1 MNVNFFCVTIYKY
14 THTVIS
20 PQQHEDITMYKF
32 SSIDRF
38 RTALKGVHRYCHD
51 RGQSIPIM
59 DYIGTVKL
67 HGTNAGVRRTASGK
81 IVPQSRNRILDVTCD
96 NYGFAA
102 FVEERKEAFEKL
114 FDFFNMPDT
123 DITLFGEFCGKGIQ
137 GNVAIGQLDP
147 HFVLFNVKF
156 DGEYN
161 ELWYPFPV
169 ELQANDVDIYNIFQ
183 IPHYEISVDFS
194 APDAAIHE
202 INELTDAVEE
212 QCPWGK
218 FMGVDGI
225 GEGIVWVP
233 RNHPSI
239 SDLWF
244 KTKGGKHSGKP
255 KVKGIR
261 AKVDVETAN
270 SIAECMKLVLPEWR
284 LQQGIEYLKENYYD
298 MDHSSI
304 GPYLK
309 WISQDIL
316 KEEIDT
322 ITENG
327 LEWKDMHRPINK
339 RARNYI
345 LDVIENDFSV

>member
-1 MNVNFFCVTIYKY
+1 
-14 THTVIS
+14 
-20 PQQHEDITMYKF
+20 MYKF
-32 SSIDRF
+32 SSIGRF
-38 RTALKGVHRYCHD
+38 RNAFNCVHRFCNETGKSVPVY
-51 RGQSIPIM
+51 

-67 HGTNAGVRRTASGK
+67 HGTNAGIRRTPSGK
-81 IVPQSRNRILDVTCD
+81 LVPQSRNRILDTTSD
-96 NYGFAA
+96 NYGFAE
-102 FVEERKEAFEKL
+102 FVKQRENEVHRI
-114 FDFFNMPDT
+114 FDSIKGLDNDT
-123 DITLFGEFCGKGIQ
+123 TITIFGEFCGGSIQ
-137 GNVAIGQLDP
+137 SNVALSQLSP

-183 IPHYEISVDFS
+183 IPHYEVSVDFS

-202 INELTDAVEE
+202 INELTDAVEK

-233 RNHPSI
+233 KSNPSI